1 MNSIV
6 LVSCTSCMSVRHMDL
21 AAAGRYVGFLNRDL
35 PRVAMSALGK
45 KCGVQHQL
53 HFREQWRKSCSG
65 DFLLIRTMDSIT
77 DDGINGTTFPEFI
90 RVLRFFLTQVRSRK
104 SIAAV
109 SIVVVTSDSERTS
122 LPAGSR
128 SHNLNKH
135 LKQISGNNYI

>member
-1 MNSIV
+1 MVFNISSISENNGGKV
-6 LVSCTSCMSVRHMDL
+6 ALVTS
-21 AAAGRYVGFLNRDL
+21 F
-35 PRVAMSALGK
+35 
-45 KCGVQHQL
+45 
-53 HFREQWRKSCSG
+53 
-65 DFLLIRTMDSIT
+65 LIRTMDSIT